1 MIRKTILNY
10 LLLLICAAVVFAA
23 AVVFRGNGFIYL
35 IVPVLQILLS
45 WFNCHYSNK
54 WQMVLILHIHLL
66 ISTVLGVF
74 LEGYLY
80 CNYVYDDA
88 ETRILILLMLMV
100 GSGLV
105 VALGT
110 LTTWIKY
117 SLTKK

>member
-1 MIRKTILNY
+1 MIFKIVLNY
-10 LLLLICAAVVFAA
+10 L
-23 AVVFRGNGFIYL
+23 
-35 IVPVLQILLS
+35 ILLVYGIVVGLRGGAIYFVLPVILIFLS
-45 WFNCHYSNK
+45 WLNYHCSNK

-80 CNYVYDDA
+80 CNYVHDDA